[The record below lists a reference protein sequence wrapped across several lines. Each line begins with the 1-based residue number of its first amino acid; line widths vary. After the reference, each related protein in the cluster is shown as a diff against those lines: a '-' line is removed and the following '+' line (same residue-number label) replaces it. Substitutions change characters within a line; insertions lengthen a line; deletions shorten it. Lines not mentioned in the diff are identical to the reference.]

1 MNGVT
6 FDTYQFVTELKQ
18 AGFNDPRAE
27 AVVNAIK
34 RSHKEADIAT
44 KLDLERGLRE
54 LEYRLTNQ
62 LTTRFGVMLAAAV
75 GILAFLIQVL

>member
-6 FDTYQFVTELKQ
+6 FDTYQFVNELKQ
-18 AGFNDPRAE
+18 AGFNDPQAE

-34 RSHKEADIAT
+34 KSHKEADIAT

-54 LEYRLTNQ
+54 LEYRLT
-62 LTTRFGVMLAAAV
+62 TRFGVMLAMAV
-75 GILAFLIQVL
+75 GILAVLIRVL

>member
-6 FDTYQFVTELKQ
+6 FDTYQFVNELKQ
-18 AGFNDPRAE
+18 AGFNDPQAE

-34 RSHKEADIAT
+34 KSHKEADIAT

-54 LEYRLTNQ
+54 LEYRLT
-62 LTTRFGVMLAAAV
+62 TRFGVMLATAV
-75 GILAFLIQVL
+75 GILAVLIRVL

>member
-6 FDTYQFVTELKQ
+6 FDTYQFVNELKQ
-18 AGFNDPRAE
+18 AGFNDPQAE

-54 LEYRLTNQ
+54 LEYRLTM
-62 LTTRFGVMLAAAV
+62 RFGVMLAAAV
-75 GILAFLIQVL
+75 GILAVLIRVL

>member
-1 MNGVT
+1 MNAVT
-6 FDTYQFVTELKQ
+6 FDTYQFVSELKQ
-18 AGFNDPRAE
+18 AGFNDPQAE

-54 LEYRLTNQ
+54 LEYRLTM
-62 LTTRFGVMLAAAV
+62 RFGVMLAAAV
-75 GILAFLIQVL
+75 GILAVLIRVL

>member
-1 MNGVT
+1 MNAVT
-6 FDTYQFVTELKQ
+6 FDTYQFVNELKQ
-18 AGFNDPRAE
+18 AGFNDPQAE

-54 LEYRLTNQ
+54 LEYRLTM
-62 LTTRFGVMLAAAV
+62 RFGVMLAAAV
-75 GILAFLIQVL
+75 GILAVLIRVL